1 MNLVTYRPT
10 ERSLFSIDRMWDRMV
25 QSFLDDGVVGW
36 NAPAVDVRE
45 TEDTYF
51 LEMDLPGRT
60 EKDLEVEV
68 KDGVLTISSRT
79 EEKKEE
85 NKNGYVLRERKQA
98 AFCRSFRLPEGVDA
112 AKIHGAFKDGV
123 LEVSV
128 PKAPEAKPR
137 RIEIATN

>member
-10 ERSLFSIDRMWDRMV
+10 ENSLFGIDRMWDRMV
-25 QSFLDDGVVGW
+25 RSFLDDDLTAW

-45 TEDTYF
+45 TEDAYH

-60 EKDLEVEV
+60 ERDLEVEV
-68 KDGVLTISSRT
+68 KDGVLTISSKK

-85 NKNGYVLRERKQA
+85 KKNGYVLRERKLA
-98 AFCRSFRLPEGVDA
+98 AFCRSFRLPDGVDA
-112 AKIHGAFKDGV
+112 GKIQGAFKNGV
-123 LEVSV
+123 LEVSI
-128 PKAPEAKPR
+128 PKAPDAKPH